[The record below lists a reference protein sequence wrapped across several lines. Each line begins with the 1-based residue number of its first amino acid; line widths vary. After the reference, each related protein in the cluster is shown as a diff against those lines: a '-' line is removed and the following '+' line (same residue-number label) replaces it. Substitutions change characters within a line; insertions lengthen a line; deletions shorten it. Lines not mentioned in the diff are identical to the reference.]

1 MEDTFQ
7 ADLVKLQELLANSSL
22 SPEMQQIY
30 LDKIKAQGYL
40 DYDTKMELIDVLEES
55 NVLLEDTKEAI
66 TEEGLNA
73 FSERVK
79 ELDKELDE
87 AITDD
92 RQIMEMEEK
101 EEGYIKEVEEILALP
116 ISEEEKNQKIEE
128 VKKRVM
134 GS

>member
-7 ADLVKLQELLANSSL
+7 ADLVKLQELLADSSL

-30 LDKIKAQGYL
+30 LNKIKAQGYL

-66 TEEGLNA
+66 TEEGLKA
-73 FSERVK
+73 FSNQISEM
-79 ELDKELDE
+79 DKNIDE
-87 AITDD
+87 AMEDD

-101 EEGYIKEVEEILALP
+101 EEGYLKEVEEILALP

-128 VKKRVM
+128 LKKRVI
-134 GS
+134 GA